1 MLCWAAEGELDL
13 AAFRPG
19 EFEMAWPPR
28 SGRRAR
34 FPELDRVA
42 YLDGAEALRRILP
55 SQAPLVEEA
64 LGLLGE
70 RA

>member
-1 MLCWAAEGELDL
+1 ME
-13 AAFRPG
+13 
-19 EFEMAWPPR
+19 WPPR

-42 YLDGAEALRRILP
+42 YFDGDEALRRILP

-64 LGLLGE
+64 LGFLSE
-70 RA
+70 RP